1 MLEGSPSGRGLSRM
15 RVAALT
21 MAYNEPVWAPVWA
34 RFYAGQVGAE
44 NCFLLD
50 HGSDDGST
58 DSLGITVERLER
70 PAVLDE
76 VARAATV
83 TARAEDLLGSYDAV
97 VHTDVD
103 ELVLADPARYPDLV
117 AFAEHV
123 PEPVVTAAGMD
134 LQHLPDEEPPLDL
147 ARPIGQQRQW
157 VRFSAS
163 MCKPVFVRRPVKWV
177 PGFHACDAP
186 MVTAGLYL
194 LHLRYA
200 DLELGL
206 QRLPRTRR
214 LTVAQAQA
222 HSHQRVLDQEFADM
236 VRAIAGL
243 PREDF

>member
-1 MLEGSPSGRGLSRM
+1 MLGGRPPEGGLSRM

-21 MAYNEPVWAPVWA
+21 MAYNEPVWA
-34 RFYAGQVGAE
+34 RFYAAQVGAE

-70 PAVLDE
+70 PAGLDE

-123 PEPVVTAAGMD
+123 P
-134 LQHLPDEEPPLDL
+134 
-147 ARPIGQQRQW
+147 
-157 VRFSAS
+157 
-163 MCKPVFVRRPVKWV
+163 
-177 PGFHACDAP
+177 
-186 MVTAGLYL
+186 
-194 LHLRYA
+194 
-200 DLELGL
+200 
-206 QRLPRTRR
+206 
-214 LTVAQAQA
+214 
-222 HSHQRVLDQEFADM
+222 
-236 VRAIAGL
+236 
-243 PREDF
+243 